1 MPAKRPRKR
10 PRKRQRKR
18 SVTDELL
25 LLDTCSFLDWALG
38 ARIGRATLKRL
49 ERGAREGRVYLSPL
63 SVQEAMRLAEKGRLD
78 LRPTALSWLQRALRT
93 MRIEELPFTWEAAQ
107 EAGCL
112 VDVNGDPVD
121 RGLLGAAI
129 TGGAILLTRD
139 DDLLAAGVR
148 KGVVVV
154 DSRQ

>member
-1 MPAKRPRKR
+1 M
-10 PRKRQRKR
+10 
-18 SVTDELL
+18 TNELL

-49 ERGAREGRVYLSPL
+49 ERGGREGRVYLSPL
-63 SVQEAMRLAEKGRLD
+63 SVQEVMRLAEKGRLD
-78 LRPTALSWLQRALRT
+78 LRPTALSWLQRALRV
-93 MRIEELPFTWEAAQ
+93 MHVEELSFTWEAAQ

-129 TGGAILLTRD
+129 AAGAVLVTRD
-139 DDLLAAGVR
+139 DDLLAAGQR
-148 KGVVVV
+148 KGVRVI
-154 DSRQ
+154 DSRH